1 MFSWP
6 FQTFSR
12 ASSFLFF
19 ADFHVKK
26 VLPFFYRI
34 TVVNASDLI
43 DENGLKS
50 FVNAAYSSF
59 VWRTLSAQPRA
70 GNQLMVGRRD
80 FSFHQLFGAILY
92 PSPLTYGIY
101 YVRSDAT
108 LRPFFGDKRKLYT
121 RTYYRVRRCTAL
133 SPPFYESS
141 F

>member
-6 FQTFSR
+6 LQTFSR

-26 VLPFFYRI
+26 SLTFFLI

-92 PSPLTYGIY
+92 PSPLTYGI
-101 YVRSDAT
+101 
-108 LRPFFGDKRKLYT
+108 LRTFRRNSSAFFGDKRKLYT
-121 RTYYRVRRCTAL
+121 RTYYRVRRVQ
-133 SPPFYESS
+133 PFHLLFMWHESS

>member
-19 ADFHVKK
+19 ADFYVKK

-92 PSPLTYGIY
+92 PSPFTYGI
-101 YVRSDAT
+101 
-108 LRPFFGDKRKLYT
+108 LRTFRRNSSAFFGDKRKLYT
-121 RTYYRVRRCTAL
+121 RTYYRVRRCAAL
-133 SPPFYESS
+133 SPPFYVA
-141 F
+141 

>member
-26 VLPFFYRI
+26 SYLFLI

-70 GNQLMVGRRD
+70 ENQLMVGRRD

-92 PSPLTYGIY
+92 PSPLTYGI
-101 YVRSDAT
+101 
-108 LRPFFGDKRKLYT
+108 LRTFRRNSSAFFFGDKRKLYT
-121 RTYYRVRRCTAL
+121 RTYYRVRRCAAL
-133 SPPFYESS
+133 SPPFYVA
-141 F
+141 